1 MSKRDETNSEE
12 ERVYNALEKMQI
24 KPSDEFKERT
34 FQMMQ
39 KEVELA
45 RKDAKRRGKQIMKK
59 SFIISLSG
67 IAAAIAIVLLLNLN
81 DFKEGVTLDRQP
93 GENQTNVVQEPELEK
108 EEPKEPTEPGRPKTK
123 EIVTYPEGME
133 EVNTYQL
140 LDVPSLPFTTY
151 IPQNFLVDPVNDS
164 GDTKEVRVFSKLY
177 PYNILT
183 VGFFKEGTS
192 EEVAKQKVAQ
202 IIKEYK
208 NPEQW
213 PQDQQMPEWVV
224 SAYLFH
230 EDPYGGMTLG
240 QYNGQYFYIRDG
252 HTAESGDGWSP
263 IKKLILDEWVWRD
276 TGLPLNE

>member
-12 ERVYNALEKMQI
+12 ERVYNALKKMQI

-45 RKDAKRRGKQIMKK
+45 RKDSKRRGKQIMKK

-67 IAAAIAIVLLLNLN
+67 IAVAIAIVLLLNLN
-81 DFKEGVTLDRQP
+81 DFKEGVTPERQP
-93 GENQTNVVQEPELEK
+93 GENQTDVVQEPELEK
-108 EEPKEPTEPGRPKTK
+108 EEPQEPMEPSRPKTK

-164 GDTKEVRVFSKLY
+164 GDTKEVRMFSKLY

-192 EEVAKQKVAQ
+192 EEVAKQKVTQ

-213 PQDQQMPEWVV
+213 PQDQQMPEWAT
-224 SAYLFH
+224 SAYQFH
-230 EDPYGGMTLG
+230 GEPSGIVMLG
-240 QYNGQYFYIRDG
+240 KHESQYFYIISE
-252 HTAESGDGWSP
+252 HTLESGDGWGP
-263 IKKLILDEWVWRD
+263 IEKLILDEWVWRD
-276 TGLPLNE
+276 TGLPLNK

>member
-1 MSKRDETNSEE
+1 MSKRNGLNSEE

-59 SFIISLSG
+59 SFIISFSG

-81 DFKEGVTLDRQP
+81 DFKEEVTPDRQP
-93 GENQTNVVQEPELEK
+93 GENQTDVVQEPDSEK
-108 EEPKEPTEPGRPKTK
+108 EEPKEPTEPSRSETK
-123 EIVTYPEGME
+123 DIVTYPEGMM
-133 EVNTYQL
+133 EVNKYQL

-164 GDTKEVRVFSKLY
+164 GDVKEVRMFSKLY

-183 VGFFKEGTS
+183 VVFLKDGTS

-208 NPEQW
+208 NPKPW
-213 PQDQQMPEWVV
+213 PEDQKLPNWAV

-230 EDPYGGMTLG
+230 GEPSGIVTLG
-240 QYNGQYFYIRDG
+240 KHEDQYFYIISE
-252 HTAESGDGWSP
+252 HTLESGDGWGP
-263 IKKLILDEWVWRD
+263 IENVILDEWVWRD
-276 TGLPLNE
+276 TGLPLNK